1 MGGESAGFRMLV
13 RSPRN
18 TRTPAADNLHA
29 DVPCQRLETRTSR
42 QSAGKTGVI
51 SRLWRSLSALCNTA
65 WAKENLVYFS
75 LTILVSIRFHF
86 NLLTSCPRPFSLRL
100 FKVALMHLKATSL
113 FCVNIVWVGYQ
124 LICQLAWYR
133 GNITGLSG
141 LEVWGF
147 VDTLFQW
154 AATLTMRDGHWL
166 NLGCKL
172 AGCVKLY
179 KSAAK
184 MAPLLGSSKAHY
196 LYETSLELNILLSKA
211 AISETAKF
219 WNTKDTKR

>member
-1 MGGESAGFRMLV
+1 MGGESAGFRILV
-13 RSPRN
+13 RSTRN

-29 DVPCQRLETRTSR
+29 DVPCQRLETCTSR

-51 SRLWRSLSALCNTA
+51 SRLWRSLSALCTTA
-65 WAKENLVYFS
+65 WAKEKLVHFS
-75 LTILVSIRFHF
+75 LTILVHF

-100 FKVALMHLKATSL
+100 FKAALMHLKATSL
-113 FCVNIVWVGYQ
+113 FCVNIVGVGYQ
-124 LICQLAWYR
+124 LICHLAWYR
-133 GNITGLSG
+133 GNITGVSG
-141 LEVWGF
+141 LEVWSF
-147 VDTLFQW
+147 DDTLFQW

-172 AGCVKLY
+172 ADCVKLY